1 MTRWLIIAAAL
12 IGLTLLLLYPLAR
25 PRGAGASRAPSSEL
39 YQNWI
44 NQADKGCCNNQD
56 CGELAGDNER
66 TVAGRIEVRIEGTWC
81 PVLAHH
87 YLKKGNAP
95 DWSTSHVCVR
105 KNYEGL
111 DTPTCERLLC
121 YQPKPG
127 T

>member
-25 PRGAGASRAPSSEL
+25 AHAQEHHERHHPS
-39 YQNWI
+39 YQNWV

-87 YLKKGNAP
+87 YLIRFE
-95 DWSTSHVCVR
+95 H
-105 KNYEGL
+105 
-111 DTPTCERLLC
+111 TPPRVD
-121 YQPKPG
+121 
-127 T
+127 